1 MYNNLNDKSVLYIED
16 DPVVLSNI
24 SKLLGNY
31 FADIFTASD
40 GETGYKEFIQKRE
53 LIDIMI
59 VDIELPKLNGIELIK
74 KIRKIDE
81 DLPIVVISAYTKVD
95 YLLESVELKLDKYI
109 VKPFTTKKLYK
120 LLEKLDQ
127 SLGGDDSFSL
137 APNVVIDRL
146 SRMITTDE
154 ETLVLTQRELE
165 CLELLENKG
174 IITYDELDS
183 LWKDTPPTP
192 DAIRSFIK
200 ALRKKLPPGFLK
212 NRQNI
217 GYFIEKDR

>member
-1 MYNNLNDKSVLYIED
+1 MYNNLKDKSVLYIED

-31 FADIFTASD
+31 FATIRTASD
-40 GETGYKEFIQKRE
+40 GEMGYRQFIEHQE
-53 LIDIMI
+53 SIDIMI

-81 DLPIVVISAYTKVD
+81 ELPIVVISAYTKVD

-127 SLGGDDSFSL
+127 SLAGSDSFSL
-137 APNVVIDRL
+137 AANVVVDRL
-146 SRMITTDE
+146 SGTVTTDE
-154 ETLVLTQRELE
+154 ETFVLTQKETE
-165 CLELLENKG
+165 CLELLETKG
-174 IITYDELDS
+174 SITYDELDS

-200 ALRKKLPPGFLK
+200 ALRKKLPAGFLK
-212 NRQNI
+212 NRQNM
-217 GYFIEKDR
+217 GYFIDNRT